1 MHEASAA
8 LLLAQ
13 ATLARHAQMMRPLQF
28 GKDYID
34 PGEVEDGGLTH
45 DHCRKWK
52 SLQEL
57 QVIIRLGS
65 DPMARAYRSSLH
77 RSTPARPD
85 PSCCGWPGQE

>member
-1 MHEASAA
+1 MPAA
-8 LLLAQ
+8 ADATLLGAILGQPA
-13 ATLARHAQMMRPLQF
+13 LARHAHMTARLLQF

-57 QVIIRLGS
+57 QVT
-65 DPMARAYRSSLH
+65 M
-77 RSTPARPD
+77 
-85 PSCCGWPGQE
+85 QF